1 MLLFTFFLIIMFS
14 VIKIYAHNFDKH
26 ASRIKVLNFLFRTIE
41 KKKVFV
47 AIPAKK
53 TCAKFLDLT

>member
-1 MLLFTFFLIIMFS
+1 MFS